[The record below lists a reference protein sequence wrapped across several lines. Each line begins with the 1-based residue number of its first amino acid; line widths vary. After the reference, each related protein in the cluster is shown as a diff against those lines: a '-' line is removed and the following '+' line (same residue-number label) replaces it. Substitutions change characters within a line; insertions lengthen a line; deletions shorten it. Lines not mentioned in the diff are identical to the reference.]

1 MSGGGLMLLHLR
13 SLAGL
18 ILTLSLIAS
27 SCAADL
33 RGSLLDGRVE
43 TITPDGVVLLNDGT
57 SFSLWG
63 LEMTDVPRAAAL
75 LSGHLLSC
83 VVVGS
88 TDPVPSADCAIDG
101 AIEVG
106 PSTSQNHL
114 FNLLPQLGLA
124 SLQCRPEQR
133 GMTVTPPVFFA
144 YACDDDLKPSRRGLI
159 TGHLY

>member
-1 MSGGGLMLLHLR
+1 MHLR
-13 SLAGL
+13 DLAGL
-18 ILTLSLIAS
+18 ILTLSLMAS

-33 RGSLLDGRVE
+33 RSSLFDGRVE
-43 TITPDGVVLLNDGT
+43 TITPGGHVLLNDGT

-63 LEMTDVPRAAAL
+63 LEMTDVPRAVAL

-83 VVVGS
+83 VVVSS
-88 TDPVPSADCAIDG
+88 TAPIPSADCAIDG

-106 PSTSQNHL
+106 SPNSQNHL
-114 FNLLPQLGLA
+114 LNLLPQLGLA
-124 SLQCRPEQR
+124 SLRCRPEQR

-144 YACDDDLKPSRRGLI
+144 YACDNDLKPSRRGLI